1 LESRSRRPQ
10 HKVLILEER
19 DANKR
24 SHHSCVCIVRVA
36 AAREIAAFAFV
47 VGTRPHQRG
56 AAGKEGCGLRARS
69 TARAGR
75 PLEPGGPLAMAAVS
89 IKARERAAGVRL
101 ASVAAG
107 GAGPRE
113 WWEHLALSTR
123 LFGGSM
129 PSAVSIWLHRE
140 LTLCHWSTL
149 WPACRMLKIV
159 TTIYA
164 YIQFVMKTTNDTC
177 LMYKSEYG
185 TNQQ

>member
-1 LESRSRRPQ
+1 MRSR
-10 HKVLILEER
+10 
-19 DANKR
+19 
-24 SHHSCVCIVRVA
+24 HSCVCIVWVA

-123 LFGGSM
+123 LFHHLASCCCYTGNS
-129 PSAVSIWLHRE
+129 
-140 LTLCHWSTL
+140 
-149 WPACRMLKIV
+149 
-159 TTIYA
+159 
-164 YIQFVMKTTNDTC
+164 
-177 LMYKSEYG
+177 YKPLRVR
-185 TNQQ
+185 

>member
-24 SHHSCVCIVRVA
+24 SHHSCVCIVWVA

-75 PLEPGGPLAMAAVS
+75 PLEPEGPLARAAVS

-107 GAGPRE
+107 RAGPRE
-113 WWEHLALSTR
+113 WWEHLALSRADFRIRRTR
-123 LFGGSM
+123 
-129 PSAVSIWLHRE
+129 WL
-140 LTLCHWSTL
+140 
-149 WPACRMLKIV
+149 
-159 TTIYA
+159 
-164 YIQFVMKTTNDTC
+164 
-177 LMYKSEYG
+177 
-185 TNQQ
+185 